1 MSLTFSELYY
11 DWDGAIDTDGR
22 YTSASVHWLVLG
34 TDDETAAL
42 AAAVDET
49 PAEFQG
55 LARQSIE
62 FDSRVNETACKVVV
76 NYGGASGGSPAGGE
90 AAESISFDTAGG
102 SQHVTQSLSTRGR
115 YPADYAPDLKGAIG
129 YDGEQVAGVDIVMPA
144 LSFTLARIVA
154 AGEITTPFRLALSNL
169 TGKVNDSA
177 WKGYNAGELLFMG
190 AAGSGRVDQPI
201 EITYRFAYSPTR
213 TAFMVGDIPVAE
225 KRGWDYMWVRYEDAV
240 DTAQKARVRK
250 PAFVY
255 IEQVYEAA
263 NFAALGLGR

>member
-1 MSLTFSELYY
+1 MAAIVEELFQ
-11 DWDGAIDTDGR
+11 GR
-22 YTSASVHWLVLG
+22 TEVVSTKSSAEIPYVVRHAA
-34 TDDETAAL
+34 DEEEVKEAAL
-42 AAAVDET
+42 AEI
-49 PAEFQG
+49 PAFHAG
-55 LARQSIE
+55 VPRKSIE
-62 FDSRVNETACKVVV
+62 ITERINADTWKVVAR
-76 NYGGASGGSPAGGE
+76 YETQEIEQEEETEPSF
-90 AAESISFDTAGG
+90 SFDTTGG
-102 SQHVTQSLSTRGR
+102 TQHITQSLATRGR
-115 YPADYAPDLKGAIG
+115 YPAASAPDLGGAIG